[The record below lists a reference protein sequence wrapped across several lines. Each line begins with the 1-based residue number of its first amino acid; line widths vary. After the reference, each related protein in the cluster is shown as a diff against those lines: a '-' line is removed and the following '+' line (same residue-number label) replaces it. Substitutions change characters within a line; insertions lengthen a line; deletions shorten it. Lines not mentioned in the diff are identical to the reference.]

1 MTSSSPLGK
10 GRRRRPRAATW
21 SPMPCE
27 VPRSTATAAEKRT
40 FASGYNHRVARTI
53 ARRSTAN
60 YLISIH
66 QDSEFAGRARALRPQ
81 WPLLANL
88 RAGAWYV
95 NPKDLD
101 GTCYFKSVDGHRNA
115 WDFSLIRLNLQVAQ
129 LAAGCGGLCLVDCT
143 GNRRK
148 RFPDSM
154 SKTVPIWC
162 AVLQAAMQ
170 EATSFDAFDEL
181 LHLPSM
187 VQDERPEILQR
198 LPGFTER
205 ICKYWHSNKCNM
217 GENCTF
223 AHSTKELRG
232 KPDLVGTQLCFQFM
246 SKGTCTKGAACT
258 FAHGKTELRHSKEDA
273 KELEE
278 PMKELRQALP
288 WSERNNLAAAL
299 NGKKLRSF
307 WVCPSDD
314 LQKICEEN
322 ALQHRVNR
330 NHRRPLK
337 DPRAEKLPQELLAWQ
352 TEWVII
358 LCISAS
364 KVEMGSTT
372 YVQGAGDDEE
382 AWAQHLGLTPL
393 LFWKHAWISA
403 GVALILDES
412 EIGGNLMLVP
422 EGLQRGHFS
431 ERPVKIEDGGGV
443 SILGDTRL
451 VVGDFA
457 AATPP
462 AVWDGVDAVLNCG
475 GQRREE
481 HSEMRGHPRYLFLPA
496 ADEKKHDPTKQWWSE
511 VLLPRALR
519 FLWRHLEEE
528 RRAPWLPK
536 CALLKEVSLAAFFGD
551 AGQGPRRVSGQRLE
565 KSDQRRCLVTVQCYH
580 PHCRVPRR
588 LMQFLNLFF
597 VSEGG
602 GWSSWEPGEDPPLDA
617 QVCPNRPVTRHKP
630 RECRAEEVQPGL
642 WISGLDIAKSLPLLR
657 QLKITHI
664 VNVTNVSNFFEDEFL
679 YHQIPIEE
687 QKYGELADASKNLL
701 DFLDP
706 GLAFIHGALT
716 PSIGQHVRV
725 LVHCREGAS
734 RSVAVVAAYLIR
746 FEGFTLDSALQ
757 RLRDLRGTSGDEM
770 FEQTIM
776 KLRQHRALRR
786 LRFGLVLHAKATLG
800 NVSKDQTGKGLGVKK
815 IKKQGVC
822 GRCCGALWQRCKPL
836 FGRCLRSHRGNDGEK
851 EDLRLILPRLFNDAG
866 VSLQDIDSVCTEVEN
881 LMGDNAGITIDE
893 FVESLMFMRSRAHP
907 LDIVGIMRG
916 LWLVYERALDL
927 DQHSQWE
934 DSV

>member
-1 MTSSSPLGK
+1 MVSLVKSQCALAESSSMA
-10 GRRRRPRAATW
+10 GRG
-21 SPMPCE
+21 SPMVRE
-27 VPRSTATAAEKRT
+27 QDAAGDLQ
-40 FASGYNHRVARTI
+40 GYNHRVARTI

-88 RAGAWYV
+88 RAGAPSTGWSGCAARE
-95 NPKDLD
+95 D
-101 GTCYFKSVDGHRNA
+101 TSQRNA

-205 ICKYWHSNKCNM
+205 
-217 GENCTF
+217 
-223 AHSTKELRG
+223 
-232 KPDLVGTQLCFQFM
+232 
-246 SKGTCTKGAACT
+246 
-258 FAHGKTELRHSKEDA
+258 
-273 KELEE
+273 
-278 PMKELRQALP
+278 LRQALP

-314 LQKICEEN
+314 LQKICE
-322 ALQHRVNR
+322 
-330 NHRRPLK
+330 
-337 DPRAEKLPQELLAWQ
+337 ELLAWQ

-393 LFWKHAWISA
+393 LFWKHAQELWSMA
-403 GVALILDES
+403 EAKPEEVDE
-412 EIGGNLMLVP
+412 LVRSLAKEAAVEP
-422 EGLQRGHFS
+422 Q
-431 ERPVKIEDGGGV
+431 ERREVKIEDGGGV

-475 GQRREE
+475 GEE

-528 RRAPWLPK
+528 RRVLIHCTRGDNRSPAV
-536 CALLKEVSLAAFFGD
+536 AAAALAAFFGD

-679 YHQIPIEE
+679 YHQIPIEDSRSE
-687 QKYGELADASKNLL
+687 NLL

-757 RLRDLRGTSGDEM
+757 RLRDLRGTSGVPC
-770 FEQTIM
+770 
-776 KLRQHRALRR
+776 RP
-786 LRFGLVLHAKATLG
+786 
-800 NVSKDQTGKGLGVKK
+800 N
-815 IKKQGVC
+815 
-822 GRCCGALWQRCKPL
+822 
-836 FGRCLRSHRGNDGEK
+836 
-851 EDLRLILPRLFNDAG
+851 AG
-866 VSLQDIDSVCTEVEN
+866 VSACCV
-881 LMGDNAGITIDE
+881 G
-893 FVESLMFMRSRAHP
+893 SRAEE
-907 LDIVGIMRG
+907 G
-916 LWLVYERALDL
+916 LWCVGVGRSTRRVYFCPKICACSISLY
-927 DQHSQWE
+927 
-934 DSV
+934 V

>member
-1 MTSSSPLGK
+1 MAEAKPE
-10 GRRRRPRAATW
+10 
-21 SPMPCE
+21 E
-27 VPRSTATAAEKRT
+27 V
-40 FASGYNHRVARTI
+40 
-53 ARRSTAN
+53 
-60 YLISIH
+60 
-66 QDSEFAGRARALRPQ
+66 
-81 WPLLANL
+81 
-88 RAGAWYV
+88 
-95 NPKDLD
+95 
-101 GTCYFKSVDGHRNA
+101 
-115 WDFSLIRLNLQVAQ
+115 
-129 LAAGCGGLCLVDCT
+129 
-143 GNRRK
+143 
-148 RFPDSM
+148 
-154 SKTVPIWC
+154 
-162 AVLQAAMQ
+162 
-170 EATSFDAFDEL
+170 DEL
-181 LHLPSM
+181 VRSL
-187 VQDERPEILQR
+187 
-198 LPGFTER
+198 
-205 ICKYWHSNKCNM
+205 
-217 GENCTF
+217 
-223 AHSTKELRG
+223 
-232 KPDLVGTQLCFQFM
+232 
-246 SKGTCTKGAACT
+246 
-258 FAHGKTELRHSKEDA
+258 A
-273 KELEE
+273 KE
-278 PMKELRQALP
+278 
-288 WSERNNLAAAL
+288 AA
-299 NGKKLRSF
+299 
-307 WVCPSDD
+307 V
-314 LQKICEEN
+314 E
-322 ALQHRVNR
+322 
-330 NHRRPLK
+330 
-337 DPRAEKLPQELLAWQ
+337 PQERR
-352 TEWVII
+352 E
-358 LCISAS
+358 
-364 KVEMGSTT
+364 
-372 YVQGAGDDEE
+372 
-382 AWAQHLGLTPL
+382 
-393 LFWKHAWISA
+393 
-403 GVALILDES
+403 
-412 EIGGNLMLVP
+412 
-422 EGLQRGHFS
+422 
-431 ERPVKIEDGGGV
+431 VKIEDGGGV

-475 GQRREE
+475 GEE

-528 RRAPWLPK
+528 RRVLIHCTRGDNRSPAV
-536 CALLKEVSLAAFFGD
+536 AAAALAAFFGD

-679 YHQIPIEE
+679 YHQIPIEDSRSE
-687 QKYGELADASKNLL
+687 NLL

-757 RLRDLRGTSGDEM
+757 RLRDLRATFSLASWADSGSKNSLDSQTSNSRALEDSEEEYVGSLAGDPDTDPFMEAFNYFKEQQRSQTRKIADGTGIEETRFGCLLSAEEIDQLLEEDIIRRKIQSTILMDIFFGMVIVANGVMMGLTTQGVVDEMSQEAQIFEIAAWMAWSDFFLRVILTAATGGATSDESSAFDAGTSSFAVLRVARLMRLLRLVRLLRDSALVQVCEHRILQQLWLLLSSMVASMRALGVLFWAIAMLSSICDLDGLGREMRHGSTGRRVDTAGYIFGILMFTLNGEDILTNDWGGVAQSMFSLAQIATYNGMELVRRRTEHTARTVGSDAYLFMPVLFIFMGITSMGIMNLIVGVLLTAVLERGNQENSLSRRFLRFQITYANLCDKELTQMMDEM

-800 NVSKDQTGKGLGVKK
+800 NVSKDQTGGSQLVTRRMLQGWASGPDPWRDKTPDVEMKHDTVLVEEEDEEKDTIQEQIQEIQTGNTNLDALRGLLN
-815 IKKQGVC
+815 
-822 GRCCGALWQRCKPL
+822 RASRSSADAFGATVATTAARQQQYLAP
-836 FGRCLRSHRGNDGEK
+836 GEK

-866 VSLQDIDSVCTEVEN
+866 MIHMHSEFNAVTSQLDECRDFMSPLLQWLGLEIW
-881 LMGDNAGITIDE
+881 
-893 FVESLMFMRSRAHP
+893 MF
-907 LDIVGIMRG
+907 G
-916 LWLVYERALDL
+916 
-927 DQHSQWE
+927 
-934 DSV
+934 